1 MRKRCDN
8 RIFIR
13 NKNGEILVENVIF
26 IVLNILF
33 ISILAIFV
41 VKQSSGVAVIE
52 QTSAKNIAL
61 IIDAAKPVSVISLDM
76 SKQKSIAE
84 KNGIAFEDIVKI
96 SGNVVAV
103 KLSSKTGYEYSFFN
117 DVDVSKPYPD
127 INTETG
133 EYTGNYIFIVNLKGV
148 SNE

>member
-1 MRKRCDN
+1 MRKRSGN
-8 RIFIR
+8 IFFVR
-13 NKNGEILVENVIF
+13 NQKGEILVENVIF

-41 VKQSSGVAVIE
+41 VKQSSGAAIIE
-52 QTSAKNIAL
+52 QTSAKNIVL
-61 IIDAAKPVSVISLDM
+61 IIDATKPVSVISLDM

-96 SGNVVAV
+96 SGNSVYV
-103 KLSSKTGYEYSFFN
+103 KLSSQTGYEYSFFN
-117 DVDVSKPYPD
+117 DVDVSYYPD
-127 INTETG
+127 INGQNG
-133 EYTGNYIFIVNLKGV
+133 EYTGNYIFVINSKWV

>member
-1 MRKRCDN
+1 MRKRSRN
-8 RIFIR
+8 IFFVR
-13 NKNGEILVENVIF
+13 NQKGEILVENVIF

-41 VKQSSGVAVIE
+41 VKQSSGVVVIE

-61 IIDAAKPVSVISLDM
+61 IIDSAKPVSVISLDM

-84 KNGIAFEDIVKI
+84 KNGIALENIVKI
-96 SGNVVAV
+96 SGNSVYV
-103 KLSSKTGYEYSFFN
+103 KLSSQTGYEYSFFN
-117 DVDVSKPYPD
+117 DVDVSIYPD
-127 INTETG
+127 INSETG
-133 EYTGNYIFIVNLKGV
+133 EHTGNYIFIVNSKEV